1 MFLFSFCWLPS
12 DILSRTG
19 VGGCN
24 LRPAGVLILLS
35 SNRRMA
41 PVPATP
47 DLSTPRTVNP
57 QQAFLAFVLSWGGLA
72 PLPRREDAPPAV
84 GRLPVPQRS
93 AHPFRETEAGLRG
106 VSIGAIYV
114 LLCVGLARWSSA
126 RVLAA
131 GSPLPVRSPVA
142 PAGPPARPSV
152 RLALAGPLSYVHIYE
167 PVASDV

>member
-1 MFLFSFCWLPS
+1 MFQFSFLLVTVRHSKPN
-12 DILSRTG
+12 
-19 VGGCN
+19 GCRR
-24 LRPAGVLILLS
+24 LQFLAGRSLALLS

-41 PVPATP
+41 PVAATP
-47 DLSTPRTVNP
+47 DLSTPWTVNP

-114 LLCVGLARWSSA
+114 LLCVGPARWSSA

-142 PAGPPARPSV
+142 PAGPPARPPA
-152 RLALAGPLSYVHIYE
+152 RPLGPGRAPVFCAHI
-167 PVASDV
+167 